1 MKVVNS
7 KKGTKMMPI
16 DVCFFVGKYSV
27 EKLPI
32 AMDIITVERIV
43 FNVNDTTIMN
53 SIVSDAIKSLCIKY
67 EQNYDDIENSDY
79 YQFTVE
85 SKSFVKKAEGGGSRI
100 TGYVEAE
107 TFYSAINAQINEK
120 ELIAEINGM
129 EITADINEKELIAE
143 PQVLPK
149 KKSRK
154 KKQKTGG
161 DT

>member
-1 MKVVNS
+1 
-7 KKGTKMMPI
+7 MPI

-67 EQNYDDIENSDY
+67 EQNYDDIESSDY
-79 YQFTVE
+79 YQFTVVA
-85 SKSFVKKAEGGGSRI
+85 KSFVKKAEGGGSRI

-107 TFYSAINAQINEK
+107 TFYAAINAQINEK

-129 EITADINEKELIAE
+129 EITADNNEKELIVE
-143 PQVLPK
+143 LPNVLPK